1 MGDRS
6 VASLG
11 TVSRKRRRPARDQ
24 ETDINLTPMLD
35 IVFIMLIFFI
45 VSTSFV
51 RETGIDPSRPFAATA
66 RIVPGANVLIG
77 LSASGAVWM
86 EGESVD
92 LTTMHSRVEAL
103 RLRNPASSVV
113 IVADET
119 APAGAL
125 QRVLDSVRAA
135 GIERVSVAARPPG
148 D

>member
-1 MGDRS
+1 MP
-6 VASLG
+6 
-11 TVSRKRRRPARDQ
+11 RKTRRQARDQ
-24 ETDINLTPMLD
+24 DTDINLTPMLD

-51 RETGIDPSRPFAATA
+51 RETGIDPTRPFAATA
-66 RIVPGANVLIG
+66 QYVPGANVLIG
-77 LSASGAVWM
+77 LSASGVVWM
-86 EGESVD
+86 EGEAVD
-92 LTTMHSRVEAL
+92 LATMQGRVEAV

-125 QRVLDSVRAA
+125 QQVLNNVRGA

-148 D
+148 S